1 MAACF
6 GDKSRTFIHAKYK
19 VIYTTFMCIHPC
31 LPEYLLEI
39 QNISHL
45 LYLMKDALF
54 NTSTASRKMIYMLY
68 TLVKIRSLTYLNRA
82 KSFLKG
88 ENIKVLAMV
97 VK

>member
-1 MAACF
+1 
-6 GDKSRTFIHAKYK
+6 
-19 VIYTTFMCIHPC
+19 
-31 LPEYLLEI
+31 
-39 QNISHL
+39 
-45 LYLMKDALF
+45 MKDALF
-54 NTSTASRKMIYMLY
+54 NTCTASRKMIYMLY